1 MRQSWLDDQAKKCDI
16 DDMTTLSIAQAEKDF
31 AGTLRRVT
39 SGHEAVILE
48 RGHQAVAVIIPA
60 DEYLPAKDKD
70 IPASFW
76 QGLKDI
82 EEGLVVDMETALNEP
97 PPGVQVQSR

>member
-1 MRQSWLDDQAKKCDI
+1 
-16 DDMTTLSIAQAEKDF
+16 MTTMTVTEAGKDF

-39 SGHEAVILE
+39 AKHEAVILR
-48 RGHQAVAVIIPA
+48 RGRQAVAVIVPA
-60 DEYLPAKDKD
+60 DEYLPAKDEN

-82 EEGLVVDMETALNEP
+82 EEGRVVDMETALNEP

>member
-1 MRQSWLDDQAKKCDI
+1 
-16 DDMTTLSIAQAEKDF
+16 MTTLTVQQAEKDF
-31 AGTLRRVT
+31 AGTLRRVAVQ
-39 SGHEAVILE
+39 HEAVILK
-48 RGHQAVAVIIPA
+48 RGKKPVAVIVPA

-82 EEGLVVDMETALNEP
+82 EEGRVVDMETALNEP
-97 PPGVQVQSR
+97 PPGV

>member
-1 MRQSWLDDQAKKCDI
+1 
-16 DDMTTLSIAQAEKDF
+16 MTTVSVTQVEKDF

-39 SGHEAVILE
+39 VGHEAVILK
-48 RGHQAVAVIIPA
+48 RGRKAVAVIVPA
-60 DEYLPAKDKD
+60 DEYLPAKDAD

-82 EEGLVVDMETALNEP
+82 EEGRVVDMETALNEP
-97 PPGVQVQSR
+97 PPGV